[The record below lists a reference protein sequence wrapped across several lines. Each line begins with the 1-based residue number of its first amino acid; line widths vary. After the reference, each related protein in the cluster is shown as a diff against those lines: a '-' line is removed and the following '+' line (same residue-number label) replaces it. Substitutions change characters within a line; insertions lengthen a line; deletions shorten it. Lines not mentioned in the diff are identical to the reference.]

1 MSKSNWAVGEAYKMN
16 TARDARKR
24 NIHDPHDMYVW
35 ADNKPWWLTPLQVLG
50 VVATGIGLTVC
61 LYYATVIL
69 FLL

>member
-1 MSKSNWAVGEAYKMN
+1 MINYRVEGEVYKPGDLNNLN
-16 TARDARKR
+16 T
-24 NIHDPHDMYVW
+24 HDPHDMYVW

-50 VVATGIGLTVC
+50 FVATGIGLTVC